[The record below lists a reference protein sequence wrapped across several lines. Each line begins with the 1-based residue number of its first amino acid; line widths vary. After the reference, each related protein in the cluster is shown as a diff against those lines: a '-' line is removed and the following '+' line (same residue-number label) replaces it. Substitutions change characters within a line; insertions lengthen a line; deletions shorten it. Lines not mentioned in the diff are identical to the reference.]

1 MVQSSR
7 FQKRADRNVN
17 GVGMDEIRIQTIC
30 REAAAVN
37 EVGHGPNTEM
47 GKWGV
52 GSGVWG

>member
-1 MVQSSR
+1 
-7 FQKRADRNVN
+7 
-17 GVGMDEIRIQTIC
+17 MDEIRIQTIC